1 MANKRIIDLAE
12 ITDVASETYVM
23 VDSEVD
29 GTRRYDLSQ
38 MGDEISSIDSRVGT
52 IDNRVTTLEQ
62 GTTIANNAV
71 TTAKIAD
78 GAVTLPKLA
87 GDIFT
92 VISTQAIAEM
102 FED

>member
-12 ITDVASETYVM
+12 VTTVASDTYVM

-38 MGDEISSIDSRVGT
+38 TVGDVEAIDERVS
-52 IDNRVTTLEQ
+52 TLEL
-62 GTTIANNAV
+62 GTT
-71 TTAKIAD
+71 IAD

-87 GDIFT
+87 SDIFA
-92 VISTQAIAEM
+92 VVSTQAIAEM